1 MGAIEGGI
9 FDRREGLIETL
20 RQGPEEKSRWRLWS
34 IREAVAF
41 LSDYSLS
48 GVWRFLHRHGIS
60 WRSSRGQLY
69 SPDPA
74 YREKVAYLHQC
85 LHCAAA
91 DPARY
96 IVLFM
101 DEMGY
106 FLWPE
111 KAKDW
116 ALQPPVEDRKK
127 SKQKQWRLIG
137 ALNATS
143 GKVHY
148 LDGYI
153 VGRTAV
159 IRFYE
164 RIASYYAQA
173 ERIFVVQ
180 DNWSIHTHPQ
190 VMAALETLPIV
201 EPVFLP
207 TYAPWLNPIEK
218 LWRLLKEEVIKL
230 HRLADCFETLRAR
243 VCAFLDQFAEGSPD
257 LLGYVGLRGQG
268 KLAYALAHP

>member
-1 MGAIEGGI
+1 
-9 FDRREGLIETL
+9 LIETL
-20 RQGPEEKSRWRLWS
+20 RQGPQEKSRWRLGS
-34 IREAVAF
+34 IRDQVAF
-41 LSDYSLS
+41 LNDYSLS
-48 GVWRFLHRHGIS
+48 GVWRFLRRHGVS
-60 WRSSRGQLY
+60 LRSSQVQLY
-69 SPDPA
+69 SPDGQ
-74 YREKVAYLHQC
+74 YREKAAYLYQC
-85 LHCAAA
+85 LHCASA
-91 DPARY
+91 DPDRY
-96 IVLFM
+96 IVLFL

-116 ALQPPVEDRKK
+116 TLLPPVEDRKK

-137 ALNATS
+137 ALNALDA
-143 GKVHY
+143 KVHY

-153 VGRTAV
+153 VGRAAV

-164 RIASYYAQA
+164 KLASYYAQA
-173 ERIFVVQ
+173 KRIFVVQ
-180 DNWSIHTHPQ
+180 DNWSIHRHPE
-190 VMAALETLPIV
+190 VMAALHDFSSI

-230 HRLADCFETLRAR
+230 HRLADCFETLRQR
-243 VCAFLDQFAEGSPD
+243 VCTFLDQFSEGSQD